1 MIMNQTFPKTVR
13 LNQSRIIREVFENG
27 VYKSLGVIRVK
38 YKKAKV
44 DSSRFSISVR
54 KNAGNAPFRNHIKRL
69 LREAIRQ
76 KRSMLNS
83 SYDFCFF
90 VTSPPKNPLDYCY
103 ILKNVKGLFGSLNKE
118 SCD

>member
-1 MIMNQTFPKTVR
+1 MIMNQTFPKTLR
-13 LNQSRIIREVFENG
+13 LNKRRIIREVFENG

-38 YKKAKV
+38 YKKTKI

-54 KNAGNAPFRNHIKRL
+54 KNVGNAPCRNHIKRL

-90 VTSPPKNPLDYCY
+90 VTSPPKNPLDYRY
-103 ILKNVKGLFGSLNKE
+103 ILKNVILLFSSLNKE
-118 SCD
+118 SCG

>member
-1 MIMNQTFPKTVR
+1 MIMNQSFPKTVR
-13 LNQSRIIREVFENG
+13 LNQSQIIREVFENG
-27 VYKSLGVIRVK
+27 VYKSLGMSGVK

-54 KNAGNAPFRNHIKRL
+54 KNTGNAPCRNHIKRL
-69 LREAIRQ
+69 LKEAIRQ

-90 VTSPPKNPLDYCY
+90 VNSPPKNPLDYSY
-103 ILKNVKGLFGSLNKE
+103 VLKNVKRLFNSLNRE

>member
-27 VYKSLGVIRVK
+27 VYKSLGVIGVK

-54 KNAGNAPFRNHIKRL
+54 KNVGNAPCRNQIKRL

-90 VTSPPKNPLDYCY
+90 ITSPLKNPLDCSYV
-103 ILKNVKGLFGSLNKE
+103 LKHIKGLFNSLNKE
-118 SCD
+118 SCE

>member
-13 LNQSRIIREVFENG
+13 LNLSRIIREVFKNG

-38 YKKAKV
+38 YKTAKV

-54 KNAGNAPFRNHIKRL
+54 KNAGNAPSRNHIKRL

-90 VTSPPKNPLDYCY
+90 VTSQPKNPLDYSY
-103 ILKNVKGLFGSLNKE
+103 VLKRVKGLFNSLNKE
-118 SCD
+118 PCD

>member
-1 MIMNQTFPKTVR
+1 MIMSQTFPKTVR
-13 LNQSRIIREVFENG
+13 LNQSRIIREVFEDG
-27 VYKSLGVIRVK
+27 VYKSLGVIGVK

-54 KNAGNAPFRNHIKRL
+54 KNAGNAPCRNHIKRI

-90 VTSPPKNPLDYCY
+90 VTSPPKNPLDYSY
-103 ILKNVKGLFGSLNKE
+103 VLKHVKGLFNSLNKE

>member
-1 MIMNQTFPKTVR
+1 MNMNQTFPETVR
-13 LNQSRIIREVFENG
+13 LNQSCIIREVLESG
-27 VYKSLGVIRVK
+27 VYKSLGVIGVK

-54 KNAGNAPFRNHIKRL
+54 KNVGNAPCRNHIKRL

-90 VTSPPKNPLDYCY
+90 VTNPPKNPLDYSY
-103 ILKNVKGLFGSLNKE
+103 VLKLVIGLFNNLNKE